1 MFGVMKPVE
10 KLAQAEV
17 FMNYDLA
24 RNYAEI
30 FAVRLAP
37 FCERIEVVGS
47 VKRNDKPEVH
57 DIEILLIQKQGHP
70 IPEFGKP
77 NIYTNW
83 IDKAMADL
91 EYEGLLRQAADKKD
105 GDRYKKRA
113 IVGTGELNEFC
124 LDLFIVT
131 PTTWGLQNLIR
142 TGPSLFSHRAVTN
155 QRALAFDRETGNQY
169 FGFLP
174 DHLKYVRAKDAPDKL
189 SRVMRGTEVL
199 KLPEE
204 RDAIEMLGFGWIP
217 PNERREFSIRQ
228 NAISA
233 KSGYK

>member
-1 MFGVMKPVE
+1 MQIDK
-10 KLAQAEV
+10 A
-17 FMNYDLA
+17 NDLA
-24 RNYAEI
+24 EKFKA
-30 FAVRLAP
+30 RLLP
-37 FCERIEVVGS
+37 YSERIAVVGS

-91 EYEGLLRQAADKKD
+91 EYEGLLRQAVDKKD

-155 QRALAFDRETGNQY
+155 RNTMFRDIESGKLYN
-169 FGFLP
+169 GFLP
-174 DHLKYVRAKDAPDKL
+174 TDLKYIRAKDAPDKL
-189 SRVMRGTEVL
+189 SRVMRGAEVL

-217 PNERREFSIRQ
+217 PNERRAWSLR
-228 NAISA
+228 
-233 KSGYK
+233 

>member
-1 MFGVMKPVE
+1 
-10 KLAQAEV
+10 
-17 FMNYDLA
+17 MNYSKA
-24 RNYAEI
+24 SEYANK
-30 FAVRLAP
+30 FLSRLAS

-70 IPEFGKP
+70 IPEFGRP
-77 NIYTNW
+77 NIYTSW

-113 IVGTGELNEFC
+113 IIGTGELNEFC
-124 LDLFIVT
+124 LDLFIAT
-131 PTTWGLQNLIR
+131 SATWGLQNMIR

-155 QRALAFDRETGNQY
+155 RSAMAFDRETGNKY
-169 FGFLP
+169 SGFLP
-174 DHLKYVRAKDAPDKL
+174 NDLKYIRAKDAPDKL
-189 SRVMRGTEVL
+189 SRVMRGAEVL

-217 PNERREFSIRQ
+217 PSERRKFS
-228 NAISA
+228 SF
-233 KSGYK
+233 

>member
-1 MFGVMKPVE
+1 MIYAKANE
-10 KLAQAEV
+10 YANK
-17 FMNYDLA
+17 FMNL
-24 RNYAEI
+24 
-30 FAVRLAP
+30 LSP

-77 NIYTNW
+77 NVYVSW

-91 EYEGLLRQAADKKD
+91 EYEGLLRQANKKAD
-105 GDRYKKRA
+105 GERYKKRA
-113 IVGTGELNEFC
+113 IIGTGELNEFC
-124 LDLFIVT
+124 LDIFIVT
-131 PTTWGLQNLIR
+131 PSTWGLQNLIR

-155 QRALAFDRETGNQY
+155 RNAIAFDRETDNKY
-169 FGFLP
+169 NGFLP
-174 DHLKYVRAKDAPDKL
+174 DDLKYVRAKDAPDKL

-204 RDAIEMLGFGWIP
+204 RDAIEMLGYGWIP
-217 PNERREFSIRQ
+217 PNERRAWSL
-228 NAISA
+228 
-233 KSGYK
+233 K

>member
-1 MFGVMKPVE
+1 MFRT
-10 KLAQAEV
+10 KLS
-17 FMNYDLA
+17 
-24 RNYAEI
+24 
-30 FAVRLAP
+30 P

-57 DIEILLIQKQGHP
+57 DIEILLIQKQGYP

-83 IDKAMADL
+83 IEKAMADL
-91 EYEGLLRQAADKKD
+91 EYEGLLRQATKKAD

-113 IVGTGELNEFC
+113 IIGTGELNEFC
-124 LDLFIVT
+124 LDIFVVT
-131 PTTWGLQNLIR
+131 KTTWGLQNLIR

-155 QRALAFDRETGNQY
+155 RNAIAFDRETGNKY
-169 FGFLP
+169 SGFLP
-174 DHLKYVRAKDAPDKL
+174 NDLKYIRAKDAPDKL

-204 RDAIEMLGFGWIP
+204 RDAIEMLGFGCIP
-217 PNERREFSIRQ
+217 PNERRAWSLR
-228 NAISA
+228 
-233 KSGYK
+233 

>member
-1 MFGVMKPVE
+1 MIYQ
-10 KLAQAEV
+10 LAK
-17 FMNYDLA
+17 
-24 RNYAEI
+24 NYAEI

-91 EYEGLLRQAADKKD
+91 EYEGLLRQASDKKD

-113 IVGTGELNEFC
+113 IIGTGELNEFC

-131 PTTWGLQNLIR
+131 PATWGLQNMIR

-155 QRALAFDRETGNQY
+155 RNVMFRDVESGVLCK
-169 FGFLP
+169 GFLP
-174 DHLKYVRAKDAPDKL
+174 NDLKYIRAKDAPNKL
-189 SRVMRGTEVL
+189 SRVMRGAEVL

-217 PNERREFSIRQ
+217 PNERRAWSLR
-228 NAISA
+228 
-233 KSGYK
+233 